1 AGVDAVLAADALAKV
16 DDHDPAVLAVGAVAG
31 PHPRGLVRRGQRR
44 GDGGRRT
51 SGAEHAEKLAAADDL
66 ALVVLCHV
74 VALSHGL
81 LVRLLAGLTL
91 AVAIPAAGDQ
101 VDGNP
106 ADQQPAGSALD
117 DVHGGTVALLEQERL
132 YGGLKLPGAQA
143 RLAA

>member
-1 AGVDAVLAADALAKV
+1 
-16 DDHDPAVLAVGAVAG
+16 
-31 PHPRGLVRRGQRR
+31 
-44 GDGGRRT
+44 GDGGCRT
-51 SGAEHAEKLAAADDL
+51 GGAEHAEKLAAADDL

-81 LVRLLAGLTL
+81 LVRLLTGLTL
-91 AVAIPAAGDQ
+91 AVAVSIPAAGEQ
-101 VDGNP
+101 VVGNP